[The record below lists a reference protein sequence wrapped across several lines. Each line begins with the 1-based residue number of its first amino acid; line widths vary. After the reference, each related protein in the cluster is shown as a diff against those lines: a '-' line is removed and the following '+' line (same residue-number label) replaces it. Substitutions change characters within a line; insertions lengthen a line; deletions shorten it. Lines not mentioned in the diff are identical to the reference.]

1 MSSTSYVRAL
11 GSGVIA
17 RVDGLLFSLPKAYRA
32 VGVLLLQGLL
42 FFAYS
47 MFGPWI
53 PLGLFFLL
61 NLYFAVKYVDG
72 RYAYFVALF
81 AAAGKTYIKAGYF
94 PEESQWWQAQWQF
107 VSSLSIY
114 LMFCYLMN
122 MQLEGRKHIEVAL
135 DKLSIL
141 NKAIVTNT
149 DSAILVFKDTGEC
162 IIANDAAARI
172 FGKPVE
178 RLRQLNYQIDL
189 GWPRNGLHEAVQTTM
204 RSGIELKFTTK
215 LDNAVGSA
223 LWCVTSLSQIEHG
236 NTAYLLMV
244 LTDITAYKEAEDA
257 IQRADKETAVA
268 LARAGVA
275 ERKLLSISEET
286 QQRIGREL
294 HDDLGQHLTGVA
306 FLSEVLFQKLKEAN
320 SKEMQHAA
328 KITALVN
335 ESLSRTRI
343 LAHGLYPAELA
354 EKGFVPMI
362 EKFAYHFG
370 GIHQV
375 ECEFHCQPGCQINDT
390 DIAIN
395 LFRLTQEAAI
405 NAVKHGN
412 AKHIEMRLSLLPD
425 NRVSLEILDDGC
437 GFTPDASKDSGLGL
451 RSMRYRAEII
461 GASLEI
467 SSGPTGGTTVAVYL
481 PLTNEE
487 RSADAESI

>member
-1 MSSTSYVRAL
+1 MSSTSYVKTL
-11 GSGVIA
+11 GSGVLA

-47 MFGPWI
+47 MSGPWI
-53 PLGLFFLL
+53 PLGLFYLL

-94 PEESQWWQAQWQF
+94 PEETEWWQAQWQF

-122 MQLEGRKHIEVAL
+122 IQLTGRKHIEVAL

-172 FGKPVE
+172 FGKPAE
-178 RLRQLNYQIDL
+178 RLRQLNYQVDL
-189 GWPRNGLHEAVQTTM
+189 GWPRNGLHEAAQTTM

-223 LWCVTSLSQIEHG
+223 LWCVTSLSQIEHR

-306 FLSEVLFQKLKEAN
+306 FLSEVLFQKLKEEN
-320 SKEMQHAA
+320 SQEMYHAA
-328 KITALVN
+328 GPGFWRTAC
-335 ESLSRTRI
+335 I
-343 LAHGLYPAELA
+343 
-354 EKGFVPMI
+354 
-362 EKFAYHFG
+362 
-370 GIHQV
+370 
-375 ECEFHCQPGCQINDT
+375 QPN
-390 DIAIN
+390 
-395 LFRLTQEAAI
+395 
-405 NAVKHGN
+405 
-412 AKHIEMRLSLLPD
+412 
-425 NRVSLEILDDGC
+425 
-437 GFTPDASKDSGLGL
+437 
-451 RSMRYRAEII
+451 
-461 GASLEI
+461 
-467 SSGPTGGTTVAVYL
+467 
-481 PLTNEE
+481 
-487 RSADAESI
+487 